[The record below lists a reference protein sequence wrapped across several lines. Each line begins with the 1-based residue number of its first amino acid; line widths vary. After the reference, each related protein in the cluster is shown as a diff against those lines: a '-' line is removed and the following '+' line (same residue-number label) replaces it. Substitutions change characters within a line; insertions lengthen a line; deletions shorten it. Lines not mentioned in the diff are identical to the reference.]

1 MALRTLSASTIECA
15 ARVIPVVLSPFNTWT
30 HRSVLHSHVWRW
42 DAVKMRNVTLRLPD
56 DLLRQAKILGVHRE
70 SSLSDLMRQALEDLV
85 RRSDSYE
92 SAQRFALAA
101 MATGFDS
108 GLETTR
114 YPWTRDE
121 VHDRD

>member
-1 MALRTLSASTIECA
+1 
-15 ARVIPVVLSPFNTWT
+15 
-30 HRSVLHSHVWRW
+30 
-42 DAVKMRNVTLRLPD
+42 MRNVTLRLPD
-56 DLLRQAKILGVHRE
+56 DLLRQAKIVGVHRE